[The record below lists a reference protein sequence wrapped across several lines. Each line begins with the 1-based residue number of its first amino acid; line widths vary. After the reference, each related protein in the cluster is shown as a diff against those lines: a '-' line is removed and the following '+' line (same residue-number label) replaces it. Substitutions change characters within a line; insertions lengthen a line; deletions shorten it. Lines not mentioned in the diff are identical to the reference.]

1 MKDQLMS
8 EIRKLTQ
15 RIGQATRGGVTE
27 LAERLRISRTQ
38 LAIRLARDFG
48 LWLLVNAQ
56 GKTEFVDRPT
66 WLARVES
73 WKGRKRMAATT
84 PQPGP
89 TPEASPSAD
98 GPGPSLNDSLREVFG
113 EPISVYTRA
122 NALSDGV
129 LADVTSHA
137 SDLFKIPVA
146 FTSALWEILRDLP
159 PGESGEEALAN
170 RIREVLRA
178 AIAVAQYNPKPTS
191 QFTFPILIGTPKGPK
206 TLELLV
212 HCGPGDRG
220 EAVLTIGFPC
230 DV

>member
-1 MKDQLMS
+1 VKEQLIL

-73 WKGRKRMAATT
+73 WKGQKRMAATT

-89 TPEASPSAD
+89 APEASPSA
-98 GPGPSLNDSLREVFG
+98 GPSSSDTLREVFG

-178 AIAVAQYNPKPTS
+178 AIAVAQSNPKPTS
-191 QFTFPILIGTPKGPK
+191 QFTFPILIGTPGGPK

-220 EAVLTIGFPC
+220 EVVLTIGFPS
-230 DV
+230 DF